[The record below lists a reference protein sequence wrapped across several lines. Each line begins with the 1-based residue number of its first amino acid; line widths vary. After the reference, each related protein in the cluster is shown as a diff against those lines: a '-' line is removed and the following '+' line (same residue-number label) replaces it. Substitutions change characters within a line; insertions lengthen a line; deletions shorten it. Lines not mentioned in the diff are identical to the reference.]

1 MWLEPAF
8 PWTFVVFLVFH
19 RLRAMEGVWWMIAA
33 ILRQIAAAR
42 QPDGWPDAPWW
53 RRCGGEAVALERLPL
68 LSLCWPTPPLWA
80 WFFHLLS
87 T

>member
-8 PWTFVVFLVFH
+8 PWTSVVFLVFH

-42 QPDGWPDAPWW
+42 QPDGSWPM
-53 RRCGGEAVALERLPL
+53 
-68 LSLCWPTPPLWA
+68 PPLWA
-80 WFFHLLS
+80 WFSHLLS